1 MIQEINLLKNNKS
14 LVLLVIT
21 STIHE
26 RLIIFALFLLMNM
39 RKLMYILTFLIAN
52 IGFSQVYEA
61 GLTYNLGNVMGERN
75 NAFPITSS
83 YKNWGVVIKKNMNPR
98 IAYRVAVNLME
109 SSHQNSTTQLAELS
123 GGIDFNFTKYNLI
136 RTGNIKKSTGYLIFE
151 AATIFYNTDG
161 KTKFS
166 AALPMGIGY
175 KQALTKRIVCSL
187 EAKARVSFS
196 DVLDNIKTNKSTLDA
211 YYYIGASIYYTFG
224 WPRGSKNQIRF

>member
-1 MIQEINLLKNNKS
+1 
-14 LVLLVIT
+14 
-21 STIHE
+21 
-26 RLIIFALFLLMNM
+26 MNM
-39 RKLMYILTFLIAN
+39 RKLVYILTFLIAN

-61 GLTYNLGNVMGERN
+61 GLTYNLGNIMGESN

-83 YKNWGVVIKKNMNPR
+83 NKNWGVIIKKNMNPR
-98 IAYRVAVNLME
+98 IAYRVGINLIK
-109 SSHQNSTTQLAELS
+109 SYNTQLTELS

-151 AATIFYNTDG
+151 AATIFYNTGDDI
-161 KTKFS
+161 KFT

-175 KQALTKRIVCSL
+175 KNALTKRIVCSL

-196 DVLDNIKTNKSTLDA
+196 DALDNITTNKSTLDA

>member
-1 MIQEINLLKNNKS
+1 
-14 LVLLVIT
+14 
-21 STIHE
+21 
-26 RLIIFALFLLMNM
+26 M
-39 RKLMYILTFLIAN
+39 RKLVCILTFLIAN

-75 NAFPITSS
+75 DAFPITSS

-98 IAYRVAVNLME
+98 IAYRLAINLME
-109 SSHQNSTTQLAELS
+109 SHNTQLAELS

-151 AATIFYNTDG
+151 AATMFYNTGGD
-161 KTKFS
+161 TKFS
-166 AALPMGIGY
+166 IALPMGIGY
-175 KQALTKRIVCSL
+175 KHAITKRIVCSM

-196 DVLDNIKTNKSTLDA
+196 DTLDKITTNKSTLDA